1 MLDISLGL
9 LVLTA
14 VIFFILLFLLNS
26 WLYQPLLRFMQERDE
41 SIARDL
47 ENADTNEDV
56 TKKLLQEAQDV
67 VAQAKSEA
75 SRMKS
80 EAIEVV
86 KAEVAV
92 EIEKKKAELEKRY
105 EAFVEELKKEEEVVR
120 STLISQMPLFKE
132 ALKAKFNTL

>member
-1 MLDISLGL
+1 
-9 LVLTA
+9 
-14 VIFFILLFLLNS
+14 
-26 WLYQPLLRFMQERDE
+26 MQERDE

-56 TKKLLQEAQDV
+56 TRKLLQEAQDV

>member
-14 VIFFILLFLLNS
+14 AIFFVLLFLLNG

-47 ENADTNEDV
+47 ENADTNEDE
-56 TKKLLQEAQDV
+56 TKKLLQEAQDE
-67 VAQAKSEA
+67 VARAKSEA

-105 EAFVEELKKEEEVVR
+105 EAFLEELKKEEEAVR

>member
-86 KAEVAV
+86 KAEMAV